1 MINKLLQIFLL
12 AFLFNFIWENFHSG
26 LYIHYQGN
34 PITQLHLLRA
44 ALVDASFITV
54 VGWLFLK
61 FQYLKSKLW
70 LAVTIGV
77 VAAILLELYAL
88 QTNRWAYS
96 DLMPI
101 IPILGT
107 GLTPTIQ
114 LGLLTYL
121 VFKIVKLDNR

>member
-1 MINKLLQIFLL
+1 
-12 AFLFNFIWENFHSG
+12 
-26 LYIHYQGN
+26 
-34 PITQLHLLRA
+34 
-44 ALVDASFITV
+44 LVDASFITV

-88 QTNRWAYS
+88 QANRWAYN

-114 LGLLTYL
+114 LGLLIYII
-121 VFKIVKLDNR
+121 FKITKLNNR